1 MNFEVKLTVDEVV
14 DWLSLRLPE
23 WSVTRNF
30 IISKS
35 ISNTLRSVEISQ
47 ENFFRNRTP
56 QKFDAQFFPNG
67 FSIIKETNGDYAI
80 TTLLPN
86 LPFLLKAKF
95 V

>member
-30 IISKS
+30 IISTS
-35 ISNTLRSVEISQ
+35 ISNTSRSVE
-47 ENFFRNRTP
+47 NFTRKFLQKPQSTT

-80 TTLLPN
+80 TI
-86 LPFLLKAKF
+86 F
-95 V
+95 